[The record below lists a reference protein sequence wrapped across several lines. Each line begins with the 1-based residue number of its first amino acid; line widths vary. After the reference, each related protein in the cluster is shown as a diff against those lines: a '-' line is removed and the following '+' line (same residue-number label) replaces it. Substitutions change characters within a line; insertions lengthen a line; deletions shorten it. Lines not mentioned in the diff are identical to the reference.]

1 MNLTKLSILL
11 ALCLHVV
18 AGAYAVD
25 FSKPV
30 DSRGQSGTQWATAQQ
45 PAMQM
50 SSSSAYLTSRQS
62 VGQPSFGSTMGAQP
76 ARSIMLDNLDNA
88 FSGGE
93 PGGLH
98 MSTKRYERDEP
109 AGPSDPPGMDTPVGE
124 VPWWLIVV
132 LAVGNCVYR
141 RRRLAVMG

>member
-25 FSKPV
+25 FSTPIG
-30 DSRGQSGTQWATAQQ
+30 SREQSGTQWATSQQ

-98 MSTKRYERDEP
+98 MSAKRYERDEP
-109 AGPSDPPGMDTPVGE
+109 TGPSDPPGMDTPVGE
-124 VPWWLIVV
+124 VPWIMMLI
-132 LAVGNCVYR
+132 LGAGYCVYR